1 MCFEQVLEIVI
12 YATVQP
18 ETGAM
23 ANVRTLWELLW
34 QLAVIVMAAQTA
46 ELEDKVAEMEDTAK
60 TMLIIMF
67 IGIFGEIGYQIFSIV
82 ITFYGLLKP
91 KEILAQIVVDTYD
104 SMLDAEIDM
113 DLPSLP
119 EMPEGATGDAGG
131 AKEDAGGD
139 EGEEG
144 EEEEESDH
152 AAAAGQTDDEM
163 TGALEEWAA
172 GELSEEEEDDDDDD
186 VADEDPDYQV
196 IAPVAYRTGEDDGGA
211 AAPAGTLDAGAVLT
225 PLSRRERGD
234 GSWAVEFELDGA
246 TFWATPAAGHE
257 AILMQAALFQ

>member
-1 MCFEQVLEIVI
+1 
-12 YATVQP
+12 
-18 ETGAM
+18 M
-23 ANVRTLWELLW
+23 ANVRPLWELLW
-34 QLAVIVMAAQTA
+34 QLAVIAMAAQTA

-82 ITFYGLLKP
+82 ITFYGLLRP

-172 GELSEEEEDDDDDD
+172 GELSEEEEEEEDD

-196 IAPVAYRTGEDDGGA
+196 IAPVVYRTGEDDGGA
-211 AAPAGTLDAGAVLT
+211 APAGTLEAGAVLT